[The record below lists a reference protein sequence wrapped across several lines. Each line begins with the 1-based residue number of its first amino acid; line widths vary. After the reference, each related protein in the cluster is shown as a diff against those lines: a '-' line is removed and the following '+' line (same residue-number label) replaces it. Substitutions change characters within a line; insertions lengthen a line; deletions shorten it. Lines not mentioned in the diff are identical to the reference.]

1 LQTRYLFQSFIS
13 YRLHVAIAKNVER
26 CAKASNEFPLR
37 HIRHWNAWQCGAID
51 ERAAGGINE
60 DAMAV
65 DVPGAQF
72 GDFAD
77 AAGNWT
83 KMAGAARIGVIKRP
97 KSLREGFMLVEL
109 HGIGNVICLRRNET
123 VGLIVERCE
132 RFRGARW
139 KIRPV
144 WEVLR
149 KSKSRRTD
157 ADKEYW
163 QNAPD
168 SHHLFHFWAEYWT
181 LLGAK
186 TLSLRKSAGYCSLGQ
201 F

>member
-1 LQTRYLFQSFIS
+1 
-13 YRLHVAIAKNVER
+13 
-26 CAKASNEFPLR
+26 
-37 HIRHWNAWQCGAID
+37 
-51 ERAAGGINE
+51 
-60 DAMAV
+60 
-65 DVPGAQF
+65 
-72 GDFAD
+72 
-77 AAGNWT
+77 
-83 KMAGAARIGVIKRP
+83 
-97 KSLREGFMLVEL
+97 MLVEL

-149 KSKSRRTD
+149 KSESRRTD

-163 QNAPD
+163 QNAAD
-168 SHHLFHFWAEYWT
+168 SHHLFHFWAGYWT
-181 LLGAK
+181 LLGAQ